1 MTPIFNFDAS
11 ILLWLQNN
19 VRHPILD
26 PVMIFITHLGDKG
39 LFWIILTLLMLC
51 FRKTRRAGVTS
62 AISMTIGLIVVNVIL
77 KNWLARIRPYELIE
91 ALELIIEKQH
101 DCSFPSGH
109 ATNALACAWV
119 MFRLLDKKAGVPA
132 LILALLICF
141 TRLHVGVHYPTD
153 VLAGIIVGI
162 FAAELAIVIVRALAK
177 RFPAFRRFIRSK
189 PKKKKKKVQ
198 RA

>member
-39 LFWIILTLLMLC
+39 LFWIALTLLMLC

-77 KNWLARIRPYELIE
+77 KNWVARIRPYELIE
-91 ALELIIEKQH
+91 ELELIIERQH
-101 DCSFPSGH
+101 DFSFPSGH

-119 MFRLLDKKAGVPA
+119 MFRLLDKKAGIPA
-132 LILALLICF
+132 LEIGKKACGGQEPFEEKLTA
-141 TRLHVGVHYPTD
+141 
-153 VLAGIIVGI
+153 
-162 FAAELAIVIVRALAK
+162 ALADVAVVDRPPRVEGRTMTMFLAEK
-177 RFPAFRRFIRSK
+177 R
-189 PKKKKKKVQ
+189 
-198 RA
+198 